1 MSPLEQRIAEMK
13 AELIRV
19 VAKAEEDMTH
29 APTQLDASR
38 WEEMARAINGQ
49 MDLWIQT
56 EKQRGTWEANAPTV
70 GQAYYASLVVAAFA
84 QVAAEARE
92 QLKMQ
97 IIYEAAC
104 CSGPH
109 PFNGNPG
116 IVGNWL
122 DALKSPSHLLPKK

>member
-1 MSPLEQRIAEMK
+1 MSDETK
-13 AELIRV
+13 
-19 VAKAEEDMTH
+19 
-29 APTQLDASR
+29 R
-38 WEEMARAINGQ
+38 WEEVASQLLSLYDSSQNDDSSATSRTVM
-49 MDLWIQT
+49 
-56 EKQRGTWEANAPTV
+56 NAFRD
-70 GQAYYASLVVAAFA
+70 AFA
-84 QVAAEARE
+84 QFSAEVRE

-109 PFNGNPG
+109 PINGNPG